1 MAPMLRNDEYLS
13 NHDHDLSL
21 FLERNVI
28 IHYSYQ
34 KPLYKFLQL
43 LISGVLQGKKQPK
56 HSEKVF

>member
-1 MAPMLRNDEYLS
+1 MLRNDEYLS
-13 NHDHDLSL
+13 NHDQDLSL

-34 KPLYKFLQL
+34 KPLYKLLQL

-56 HSEKVF
+56 HSE